1 VCRGQ
6 VSGEWLLLSLYVWL
20 FVAPEKLT
28 LSPTRER
35 GERDGRQNLSTP
47 FGDAETLAEGVEN
60 YANGPRETESNCEV
74 RGCELSLFSGLG
86 CFFA

>member
-1 VCRGQ
+1 MATFVVVC
-6 VSGEWLLLSLYVWL
+6 
-20 FVAPEKLT
+20 VAVCGPGKADT

-47 FGDAETLAEGVEN
+47 FGDAETLAEGVED

-74 RGCELSLFSGLG
+74 RGCELSLLSGRPGL
-86 CFFA
+86 FFCVMCVPSD